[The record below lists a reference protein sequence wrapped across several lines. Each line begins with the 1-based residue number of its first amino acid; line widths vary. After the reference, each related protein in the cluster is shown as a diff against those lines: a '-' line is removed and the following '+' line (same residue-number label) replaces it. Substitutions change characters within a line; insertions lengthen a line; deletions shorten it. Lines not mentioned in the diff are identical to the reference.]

1 MLILNCKLHIAN
13 NAELQ
18 KWIESK
24 VNFWVQSF
32 HKQICDAMYID
43 EKFRYISV
51 PKMTLPFDCL

>member
-32 HKQICDAMYID
+32 HKQICDAM
-43 EKFRYISV
+43 
-51 PKMTLPFDCL
+51 